1 MSYEKAK
8 SLMRKS
14 VSRPTL
20 FTLDIPPL
28 NSTTN
33 DYLRLFCVNA
43 SVPEVSYETATVL
56 GQSAMGVY
64 RDQPS
69 AVKFGRPLTIR
80 VIENTD
86 FLIYKSLRV
95 LYDKIADG
103 SNPSSFGTQNQRMK
117 YYDTYTFDLTLT
129 KLEYPDG
136 KNSGFTGNLTDA
148 PYRAVEKFVFRN
160 AYLSRIQSIDL
171 NTEAQNTY
179 TSFSVDFNFETYS
192 TSNSLGKLITNVG
205 GGAGT
210 GRGAGTSG
218 FDIGGTINNLSAIL
232 KNFGI
237 L

>member
-1 MSYEKAK
+1 MSYEKAR

-20 FTLDIPPL
+20 FSLDIPPL
-28 NSTTN
+28 KPTTN

-69 AVKFGRPLTIR
+69 AVRFGRPLTIK
-80 VIENTD
+80 VIENSD
-86 FLIYKSLRV
+86 FLIYKSLRI

-103 SNPSSFGTQNQRMK
+103 SNPSSFGSQNQRMK

-129 KLEYPDG
+129 KLEYPDARNPG
-136 KNSGFTGNLTDA
+136 LEGNLTDA
-148 PYRAVEKFVFRN
+148 PYREVEKFVFMN
-160 AYLSRIQSIDL
+160 AFLTRIQSIDL
-171 NTEAQNTY
+171 NTEAQNSY
-179 TSFSVDFNFETYS
+179 TSFSVDFSFETYS
-192 TSNSLGKLITNVG
+192 TSNSAGKLINNPG
-205 GGAGT
+205 
-210 GRGAGTSG
+210 SG
-218 FDIGGTINNLSAIL
+218 SNLNAIL
-232 KNFGI
+232 RNFGI